1 MLSESEVVKMESKY
15 SATMEFLFQ
24 KLHISYKKTDDEPKE
39 NTYMVMFP
47 SKYVKQNMVMLE
59 LGDHNELSFYGTLPI
74 GIRPE
79 HQTKL
84 LRVINQLNCEVP
96 TFTAYI
102 DIDEDDGSREL
113 AFSRTHQLYG
123 DTSKALVNA
132 IALIQYLEK
141 YMDMYIER
149 VAMVIKK

>member
-1 MLSESEVVKMESKY
+1 MLLESEVVKMESKY
-15 SATMEFLFQ
+15 SATMEFWFQ

-59 LGDHNELSFYGTLPI
+59 LDDHNELSFYGTLPI
-74 GIRPE
+74 GVRPE

-84 LRVINQLNCEVP
+84 LRAINQLNCEVP
-96 TFTAYI
+96 SFTAYI

-123 DTSKALVNA
+123 DASKALVNA
-132 IALIQYLEK
+132 IALIHYLEK

-149 VAMVIKK
+149 VAMVLKK

>member
-1 MLSESEVVKMESKY
+1 MLSESEMLKMKSKY
-15 SATMEFLFQ
+15 SDIMEFLFQ
-24 KLHISYKKTDDEPKE
+24 ELHISYKKTDDEPKE
-39 NTYMVMFP
+39 NTYMVTLP
-47 SKYVKQNMVMLE
+47 SKYEKQNMVMLE
-59 LGDHNELSFYGTLPI
+59 LDDHNELSFYGTLPI

-96 TFTAYI
+96 SFTAYI
-102 DIDEDDGSREL
+102 YIDEDDVSREL

-123 DTSKALVNA
+123 DASKALVNA